1 MVSARMTRFLTPAE
15 DRLIARF
22 LDLLA
27 QRLPEGALR
36 SVTLFGSRARGAS
49 HEASD
54 IDVAVEVVPE
64 VAALE
69 ARRAVADAAHD
80 AMAERDAFA
89 LALSPVVVPAG
100 QGGALGAA
108 LARDGE
114 RLWPR
119 AA

>member
-1 MVSARMTRFLTPAE
+1 V
-15 DRLIARF
+15 
-22 LDLLA
+22 
-27 QRLPEGALR
+27 G
-36 SVTLFGSRARGAS
+36 
-49 HEASD
+49 
-54 IDVAVEVVPE
+54 
-64 VAALE
+64 
-69 ARRAVADAAHD
+69 DAAHD

-89 LALSPVVVPAG
+89 LGLSPVVVPAG

>member
-1 MVSARMTRFLTPAE
+1 MPRFLTPAE
-15 DRLIARF
+15 DRLIDRF
-22 LDLLA
+22 LDLLV

-36 SVTLFGSRARGAS
+36 GVVLFGSRARGTS
-49 HEASD
+49 GEDSD
-54 IDVAVEVVPE
+54 IDVAVEVAPGVP
-64 VAALE
+64 ALA

-89 LALSPVVVPAG
+89 LGLSPVVVPAG
-100 QGGALGAA
+100 QGGGLGTA